1 MLAGFARFLESQGVT
16 PFVSV
21 GQEVDPDRHDV
32 MTEMS
37 GELGKIVQEF
47 EK

>member
-1 MLAGFARFLESQGVT
+1 LVRYLESQGVT
-16 PFVSV
+16 PFISV

-32 MTEMS
+32 LS
-37 GELGKIVQEF
+37 QADGEDGKIVSEF